1 MTGRLDGFVHLFL
14 ALGFVTSLFSLQTL
28 EGDRS
33 GSADAGRTG
42 GTRANGRG
50 GGKMRLSHSRSAVPR
65 TRETPRG
72 GGGRS
77 RAGAARTERSGAGM
91 PGAPAALRRRAAAA
105 GRCPPPRRVPSRP
118 RPPGGAA
125 AAERGGGGA
134 QSPRVAARGA
144 AEPRRGRAGP
154 RRSEPSRAAGRA
166 QKRRARPRPPGSRRR
181 GRRGLGGPGLSAQ
194 RRRDGRLP
202 RGSQD
207 AGGCAAARSAGAVGA
222 AAAVGGPGALLQRGR
237 GSPRGLPGSQRLLLR
252 VLGAAALPRQHA
264 VSPGAV
270 FKCRVH
276 TNPDRRCTELDMG
289 RGNSRGTLCGKTCK
303 EDRDDEWMGVSL
315 ARQPKAGGSVLA
327 CAHRWK
333 NIYYETE
340 YILPHGFCNIIP
352 PNLQPNGRKLLP
364 CYEEYKKKYGEEH
377 GSCQAG
383 IAGFFTEEL
392 VIMGAP
398 GSYYW
403 TGTVKVL
410 NLTDNT
416 YYKLN
421 DDAVIARRYTYLGYA
436 VTAGHFSQ
444 PTATDI
450 VGGAP
455 QDGGIGKVYIFRT
468 DRRSGSLIKIFQAS
482 GKKMGSYFG
491 SSLCAVDLNSDGLS
505 DLLVGAPMFS
515 EIRDEGQVTVYINR
529 GNGVLEEQLVLDGDG
544 AYNAH
549 FGESMAALGD
559 IDDDGF
565 PDVAIGAPKEDNYI
579 GAVYIYHGDASG
591 IVPQYSMKLSGQT
604 INPMLQMFGQSI
616 SGGIDMDGNGYPDM
630 TVGAFLSDNVV
641 LLRSRPVITMDIS
654 IFLPAS
660 INITAPQCHD
670 GLQPVNCLNVTA
682 CFRFSGKR
690 VPGEIGLNYNL
701 TADVAKKEKSQQPR
715 VYFVTSGETAG
726 QITEKLQLSYMQ
738 EKCEHYLAYVKK
750 RVKDVI
756 SPIVFEAAYS
766 LGEHVI
772 ERGKEDKELPALKPI
787 LRWKK
792 GQKIAQRN
800 QTVFERNCQSDDCAA
815 DLKLQGKLLLSS
827 VDDRTAYLALGAVR
841 NISLNISISNVG
853 DDAYDTNVFFNFSG
867 ELFFIKMWQKEELGI
882 ACELLE
888 SDFLKCSV
896 GFPFMRSKS
905 RYEFSVIFDTSHL
918 SGQEEMLTFL
928 VTAQSGNLERTESL
942 HDNTLTLSVPLM
954 HEVDSSINGEVFPT
968 SFFYGDSVEA
978 SNFVQ
983 LENHECLFQSL
994 NFTLQVYNAG
1004 PSTLPGAFLDISFP
1018 NRLSA
1023 TGAEIFHV
1031 QQMMVGQDKGSCSFH
1046 RNPSPCIVPQENE
1059 NIFHTIFAFF
1069 TKSGRKVLDC
1079 ERPGRSCLI
1088 IRCNLSSLA
1097 KAESCDISVYTLLNT
1112 EILKKDSSSVIQF
1125 VTRARVRV
1133 DPDLRVVEVP
1143 NGSPEEKPVVFEAL
1157 HNLEPR
1163 GYVVGWII
1171 AISLLVGILIFLLL
1185 AVLLWKMGFFRRRYK
1200 EIIEAEKSRKENEDS
1215 WDWVQKNQ

>member
-1 MTGRLDGFVHLFL
+1 
-14 ALGFVTSLFSLQTL
+14 
-28 EGDRS
+28 
-33 GSADAGRTG
+33 
-42 GTRANGRG
+42 
-50 GGKMRLSHSRSAVPR
+50 
-65 TRETPRG
+65 
-72 GGGRS
+72 
-77 RAGAARTERSGAGM
+77 M
-91 PGAPAALRRRAAAA
+91 PGPQWKLKRSWFKVLVGLIAVALAYSYNVDLDH
-105 GRCPPPRRVPSRP
+105 PVVY
-118 RPPGGAA
+118 
-125 AAERGGGGA
+125 
-134 QSPRVAARGA
+134 Q
-144 AEPRRGRAGP
+144 GP
-154 RRSEPSRAAGRA
+154 N
-166 QKRRARPRPPGSRRR
+166 GSFFGYSVLEHYYDNTRWV
-181 GRRGLGGPGLSAQ
+181 L
-194 RRRDGRLP
+194 
-202 RGSQD
+202 
-207 AGGCAAARSAGAVGA
+207 VGA
-222 AAAVGGPGALLQRGR
+222 PKADSKYSASVK
-237 GSPRGLPGSQRLLLR
+237 
-252 VLGAAALPRQHA
+252 
-264 VSPGAV
+264 SPGAV

-276 TNPDRRCTELDMG
+276 TNPERRCTELDMG
-289 RGNSRGTLCGKTCK
+289 RGNTRGTLCGKTCK

-315 ARQPKAGGSVLA
+315 ARQPKADGSVLA

-352 PNLQPNGRKLLP
+352 PNLQSNGRKLLP

-398 GSYYW
+398 GSFYW

-416 YYKLN
+416 YFKLN

-444 PTATDI
+444 PTTTDV

-468 DRRSGSLIKIFQAS
+468 DRRSGSLVKIFQAS

-529 GNGVLEEQLVLDGDG
+529 GN
-544 AYNAH
+544 
-549 FGESMAALGD
+549 
-559 IDDDGF
+559 
-565 PDVAIGAPKEDNYI
+565 
-579 GAVYIYHGDASG
+579 
-591 IVPQYSMKLSGQT
+591 KLSGQT
-604 INPMLQMFGQSI
+604 INPMLRMFGQSI
-616 SGGIDMDGNGYPDM
+616 SGGVDMDGNGYPDV
-630 TVGAFLSDNVV
+630 TIGAFMSDNVV
-641 LLRSRPVITMDIS
+641 LLRSRPVITMDLS

-670 GLQPVNCLNVTA
+670 GLQQVNCLNVTV
-682 CFRFSGKR
+682 CFLFNGKR
-690 VPGEIGLNYNL
+690 VPGEIGLNYIL
-701 TADVAKKEKSQQPR
+701 TADVAKKEKGQQPR
-715 VYFVTSGETAG
+715 VYFVSSGETMG
-726 QITEKLQLSYMQ
+726 QVVEQLQLSYMR
-738 EKCEHYLAYVKK
+738 EKCDHYLAYVKR

-766 LGEHVI
+766 LGEHVM
-772 ERGKEDKELPALKPI
+772 GKEEKELPALKPI

-792 GQKIAQRN
+792 GKKIAQRN
-800 QTVFERNCQSDDCAA
+800 QTIFERNCQSDDCAA

-827 VDDRTAYLALGAVR
+827 VDEKTRYLALGAVK
-841 NISLNISISNVG
+841 NISLNISISNIG
-853 DDAYDTNVFFNFSG
+853 DDAYDTNVFFNFSR

-888 SDFLKCSV
+888 SDFVKCSV
-896 GFPFMRSKS
+896 GFPFMRSKC

-918 SGQEEMLTFL
+918 SGEEEFLTFL
-928 VTAQSGNLERTESL
+928 VTAQSGNLEHSESL

-954 HEVDSSINGEVFPT
+954 HEVDSSITGTVSPT
-968 SFFYGDSVEA
+968 SFVYGDSVEA

-983 LENHECLFQSL
+983 MENYECLFQPL
-994 NFTLQVYNAG
+994 NFTLQVYNTG
-1004 PSTLPGAFLDISFP
+1004 PSTLPESFVDILFP

-1023 TGAEIFHV
+1023 SGAETFHI
-1031 QQMMVGQDKGSCSFH
+1031 QQMMVAQEKGNCSFQK
-1046 RNPSPCIVPQENE
+1046 NPNPCVIPQGND

-1097 KAESCDISVYTLLNT
+1097 KAESRNIDVYMLLNT

-1125 VTRARVRV
+1125 VTRAKVRA
-1133 DPDLRVVEVP
+1133 DTTLRIVEVP
-1143 NGSPEEKPVVFEAL
+1143 NGNPEDATVVFEAL

-1200 EIIEAEKSRKENEDS
+1200 EIIEAEKNRKENEDS

>member
-1 MTGRLDGFVHLFL
+1 
-14 ALGFVTSLFSLQTL
+14 
-28 EGDRS
+28 
-33 GSADAGRTG
+33 
-42 GTRANGRG
+42 
-50 GGKMRLSHSRSAVPR
+50 
-65 TRETPRG
+65 
-72 GGGRS
+72 
-77 RAGAARTERSGAGM
+77 
-91 PGAPAALRRRAAAA
+91 
-105 GRCPPPRRVPSRP
+105 
-118 RPPGGAA
+118 
-125 AAERGGGGA
+125 
-134 QSPRVAARGA
+134 
-144 AEPRRGRAGP
+144 
-154 RRSEPSRAAGRA
+154 
-166 QKRRARPRPPGSRRR
+166 
-181 GRRGLGGPGLSAQ
+181 
-194 RRRDGRLP
+194 
-202 RGSQD
+202 
-207 AGGCAAARSAGAVGA
+207 
-222 AAAVGGPGALLQRGR
+222 
-237 GSPRGLPGSQRLLLR
+237 
-252 VLGAAALPRQHA
+252 
-264 VSPGAV
+264 
-270 FKCRVH
+270 
-276 TNPDRRCTELDMG
+276 MG
-289 RGNSRGTLCGKTCK
+289 RGNSRGMLCGKTCK

-352 PNLQPNGRKLLP
+352 PNLQSKGRKLLP

-410 NLTDNT
+410 NLTDNA

-444 PTATDI
+444 PTTTDI

-468 DRRSGSLIKIFQAS
+468 DRQSGSLIKIFQAS

-529 GNGVLEEQLVLDGDG
+529 GNGVLEEQLTLDGDST
-544 AYNAH
+544 YNAH

-579 GAVYIYHGDASG
+579 GAVYIYHGDANG
-591 IVPQYSMKLSGQT
+591 IIPQYSMKLSGQT
-604 INPMLQMFGQSI
+604 INPNLRMFGQSI
-616 SGGIDMDGNGYPDM
+616 SGGVDMDSNGYPDM

-641 LLRSRPVITMDIS
+641 LLRGRTAWFTKLCRWRVRVQVTWVTEWKAGFLSRPVITMDIA
-654 IFLPAS
+654 IFLPIS

-670 GLQPVNCLNVTA
+670 GLQPVNCFNVTA
-682 CFRFSGKR
+682 CFRFSGKN

-726 QITEKLQLSYMQ
+726 QITEKLQLSFMQ

-756 SPIVFEAAYS
+756 SPIVFEASYS
-766 LGEHVI
+766 LGEHAI
-772 ERGKEDKELPALKPI
+772 EKEDKELTALKPI

-841 NISLNISISNVG
+841 NISLNIFISNTG

-918 SGQEEMLTFL
+918 TGQEETLTFL
-928 VTAQSGNLERTESL
+928 VTAQSGNLEHTECL
-942 HDNTLTLSVPLM
+942 HDNTLILSVPLM

-968 SFFYGDSVEA
+968 SFFYGDSVAA

-983 LENHECLFQSL
+983 LENHDCLFQSL

-1004 PSTLPGAFLDISFP
+1004 PSTLPGAFLDISIP

-1023 TGAEIFHV
+1023 TGAEIFHI
-1031 QQMMVGQDKGSCSFH
+1031 QQMMVGQEKGSCSFH
-1046 RNPSPCIVPQENE
+1046 RNHSPCVVPQENE
-1059 NIFHTIFAFF
+1059 NIFNTIFAFF

-1088 IRCNLSSLA
+1088 VHCNISSLP
-1097 KAESCDISVYTLLNT
+1097 KAESCDINIYMLLNT

-1125 VTRARVRV
+1125 VTRARLQV
-1133 DPDLRVVEVP
+1133 DHDLRIVEVP
-1143 NGSPEEKPVVFEAL
+1143 NGNPEEKPVVFEAL

-1171 AISLLVGILIFLLL
+1171 AISLLVGIVIFLLL

-1215 WDWVQKNQ
+1215 WNWVQKNQ

>member
-1 MTGRLDGFVHLFL
+1 M
-14 ALGFVTSLFSLQTL
+14 
-28 EGDRS
+28 
-33 GSADAGRTG
+33 
-42 GTRANGRG
+42 
-50 GGKMRLSHSRSAVPR
+50 P
-65 TRETPRG
+65 
-72 GGGRS
+72 
-77 RAGAARTERSGAGM
+77 AARRCGVRVLWPLLWVALVRCYNVDVGRPVVFQGPNGSFFGYSVLQHYHDSTRWVLV
-91 PGAPAALRRRAAAA
+91 GAPK
-105 GRCPPPRRVPSRP
+105 
-118 RPPGGAA
+118 
-125 AAERGGGGA
+125 AESKYSTSV
-134 QSPRVAARGA
+134 Q
-144 AEPRRGRAGP
+144 
-154 RRSEPSRAAGRA
+154 
-166 QKRRARPRPPGSRRR
+166 
-181 GRRGLGGPGLSAQ
+181 
-194 RRRDGRLP
+194 
-202 RGSQD
+202 
-207 AGGCAAARSAGAVGA
+207 
-222 AAAVGGPGALLQRGR
+222 
-237 GSPRGLPGSQRLLLR
+237 
-252 VLGAAALPRQHA
+252 
-264 VSPGAV
+264 SPGAV

-289 RGNSRGTLCGKTCK
+289 RGNSRGTPCGKTCK

-352 PNLQPNGRKLLP
+352 PNLQSNGRQLLP

-444 PTATDI
+444 PSTTDI

-482 GKKMGSYFG
+482 GKK
-491 SSLCAVDLNSDGLS
+491 
-505 DLLVGAPMFS
+505 
-515 EIRDEGQVTVYINR
+515 
-529 GNGVLEEQLVLDGDG
+529 GVLEEQLILDGDS

-549 FGESMAALGD
+549 FGETIATLGD

-565 PDVAIGAPKEDNYI
+565 PDVAIGAPKEDNYV
-579 GAVYIYHGDASG
+579 GAVYIYHGDSNG
-591 IVPQYSMKLSGQT
+591 IIPQYSMKLSGQT
-604 INPMLQMFGQSI
+604 INPKLRMFGQSI
-616 SGGIDMDGNGYPDM
+616 SGGVDMDSNGYPDM
-630 TVGAFLSDNVV
+630 TVGAFLSDSVV
-641 LLRSRPVITMDIS
+641 LLRSRPVITVDIS
-654 IFLPAS
+654 IFLPVS

-682 CFRFSGKR
+682 CFRFSGKH

-701 TADVAKKEKSQQPR
+701 TADVAKKEKSHQPR

-750 RVKDVI
+750 RVEDVI

-766 LGEHVI
+766 LWEHVI
-772 ERGKEDKELPALKPI
+772 ERGREDKELPALKPI

-815 DLKLQGKLLLSS
+815 DLKLHGKLLLSS

-841 NISLNISISNVG
+841 NISLNIFISNIG

-896 GFPFMRSKS
+896 GFPFMRSNS

-918 SGQEEMLTFL
+918 SGEEETLTFL
-928 VTAQSGNLERTESL
+928 VTAQSGNLERSESL
-942 HDNTLTLSVPLM
+942 HDNILTLSVPLM
-954 HEVDSSINGEVFPT
+954 HEVASSINGEVFPT

-1023 TGAEIFHV
+1023 TGDEIFHI

-1046 RNPSPCIVPQENE
+1046 RNHSPCVVPQENE

-1088 IRCNLSSLA
+1088 IHCNLSSLP
-1097 KAESCDISVYTLLNT
+1097 KAESCDISIYMLLNT

-1125 VTRARVRV
+1125 VTRARLRM
-1133 DPDLRVVEVP
+1133 DGDLRVVEVP
-1143 NGSPEEKPVVFEAL
+1143 SGSPQEKSVVFEAL

-1200 EIIEAEKSRKENEDS
+1200 EIIEAEKSKKENEDS
-1215 WDWVQKNQ
+1215 WNWVQKNQ

>member
-1 MTGRLDGFVHLFL
+1 M
-14 ALGFVTSLFSLQTL
+14 
-28 EGDRS
+28 
-33 GSADAGRTG
+33 
-42 GTRANGRG
+42 
-50 GGKMRLSHSRSAVPR
+50 
-65 TRETPRG
+65 
-72 GGGRS
+72 
-77 RAGAARTERSGAGM
+77 
-91 PGAPAALRRRAAAA
+91 
-105 GRCPPPRRVPSRP
+105 
-118 RPPGGAA
+118 
-125 AAERGGGGA
+125 AAEW
-134 QSPRVAARGA
+134 RVF
-144 AEPRRGRAGP
+144 
-154 RRSEPSRAAGRA
+154 S
-166 QKRRARPRPPGSRRR
+166 
-181 GRRGLGGPGLSAQ
+181 
-194 RRRDGRLP
+194 
-202 RGSQD
+202 
-207 AGGCAAARSAGAVGA
+207 
-222 AAAVGGPGALLQRGR
+222 ALL
-237 GSPRGLPGSQRLLLR
+237 
-252 VLGAAALPRQHA
+252 AAALACCYNVDLRLPVVFQGPNGSFFGYSVLQHYHDSTRWVLVGA
-264 VSPGAV
+264 PKADSKYSTSVQSPGAV

-289 RGNSRGTLCGKTCK
+289 RGNSRGMLCGKTCK

-410 NLTDNT
+410 NLTDNM

-444 PTATDI
+444 PTSTDI

-468 DRRSGSLIKIFQAS
+468 DRRSGSLVKIFQAS

-529 GNGVLEEQLVLDGDG
+529 GNGVLDEQLALDGDG

-579 GAVYIYHGDASG
+579 GAVYIYHGDANG
-591 IVPQYSMKLSGQT
+591 IVPKYSMKLSGQA
-604 INPMLQMFGQSI
+604 INPMLRMFGQSI
-616 SGGIDMDGNGYPDM
+616 SGGVDMDGNGYPDM

-682 CFRFSGKR
+682 CFRFSGKH

-715 VYFVTSGETAG
+715 VYFVTSGETVG
-726 QITEKLQLSYMQ
+726 QVTEKLQLSYMQ
-738 EKCEHYLAYVKK
+738 EKCEHYLAYVK
-750 RVKDVI
+750 
-756 SPIVFEAAYS
+756 
-766 LGEHVI
+766 
-772 ERGKEDKELPALKPI
+772 
-787 LRWKK
+787 
-792 GQKIAQRN
+792 
-800 QTVFERNCQSDDCAA
+800 TVFERNCQSDDCAA

-841 NISLNISISNVG
+841 NISLNISISNIG

-918 SGQEEMLTFL
+918 SGQEETLTFL
-928 VTAQSGNLERTESL
+928 VTAQSGNLEHTEFL

-1031 QQMMVGQDKGSCSFH
+1031 QQMMVGQDKGNCSFH
-1046 RNPSPCIVPQENE
+1046 RNRSPCVVPQENE

-1097 KAESCDISVYTLLNT
+1097 KAESCDISIYTLLNT

-1125 VTRARVRV
+1125 VTRARVQV

-1200 EIIEAEKSRKENEDS
+1200 EIIEAEKNRKENEDS